1 MPNWK
6 TLSKEIVYQTE
17 WMKVFKNEVLDHHGK
32 KITYSYM
39 ELPAPAVVVIPV
51 NDRGEIYMHK
61 QYRYP
66 SGQHVWEVPAGGSD
80 GEDLLVAAKR
90 ELKEETGLVSDD
102 WAKIAEYYA
111 MDGSTNSPFSLFI
124 ARDVVKEGDGDG
136 IEDITEA
143 RFFSMD
149 EIMDMIRSNSIKCSE
164 TLASLALAMPHMK
177 K

>member
-6 TLSKEIVYQTE
+6 TLSKEIVYQTN
-17 WMKVFKNEVLDHHGK
+17 WMKVYKNEVIDHHGK

-39 ELPAPAVVVIPV
+39 ELPHPAVVIIPV
-51 NDRGEIYMHK
+51 NSRGEIYLHK

-66 SGQHVWEVPAGGSD
+66 SDQHVWEVPAGGSD

-90 ELKEETGLVSDD
+90 ELKEEAGLVSDD
-102 WAKIAEYYA
+102 WTKIAEYYA
-111 MDGSTNSPFSLFI
+111 MDGSGNCPFSLYL
-124 ARDVVKEGDGDG
+124 AKDVVKEGLGDG

-143 RFFSMD
+143 RFFSHD
-149 EIMDMIRSNSIKCSE
+149 EITDMIRSNGIKCSE
-164 TLASLALAMPHMK
+164 TLASLALAMPHIK